1 MKVTLERVSEFN
13 LRNLL
18 GHDTPEDI
26 VRAHADCIRR
36 SNCIWLGRADGIDA
50 CAAGLIPA
58 TLFDPEPYLWMI
70 STRLAESHPF
80 LFARWSRKVV
90 AEILDLYPSIIG
102 LCHCDND
109 SGRRWLEWLGAR
121 FDDFHP
127 ANDHIGFRIAKW
139 QQQ

>member
-18 GHDTPEDI
+18 GYDTPEDI

-50 CAAGLIPA
+50 CAFGLIPP
-58 TLFDPEPYLWMI
+58 TLFSTEPYLWSMH
-70 STRLAESHPF
+70 TRLCEQHPL
-80 LFARWSRKVV
+80 LFVRWSRKAV
-90 AEILDLYPSIIG
+90 AEILDLYPSVIG

-121 FDDFHP
+121 FDSVRATEHLV
-127 ANDHIGFRIAKW
+127 GFRIMRNG
-139 QQQ
+139 